1 VDQRQIGDETAALSH
16 CTGISSMTEI
26 VSLRQGS
33 STTRGSAGVLSDARQ
48 FASDQ
53 QVEGDVCIVGA
64 GPAGITVAREL
75 IGNGALVW
83 LLESGGRD
91 VERRAQRLN
100 RGQTV
105 GYPIHLPHQSRVRS
119 FGGTTRHWFTP
130 GDESWAARPLDPV
143 DFEVRPGIPY
153 SGWPFDRGHLDPYYA
168 HAQALCQLGPF
179 DYEPGRWTD
188 QARTPPL
195 PLPSGTIGTTLFQ
208 HGTADFDGYY
218 QELVRAPNVTLLLHA
233 SVVDL
238 ATGEDPGRVDRVEVR
253 REDGSRCFVR
263 ARLVVLA
270 AGGIE
275 NPRLLLLSRRMHAGG
290 LGNDRDLVG
299 RFFAERLS
307 ARTGFI
313 VPMIPD
319 LTGRAG
325 FYDVHEA
332 APGVR
337 VQGALRVPDAVQRER
352 QLLNC
357 AFFLAPRS
365 LSMTAEAVRSVATLV
380 KARRRRPLPAGVL
393 GHLRNIATGLGDLGT
408 FARDRVRRPDR
419 ASSVLVMRA
428 QAEQAPNPD
437 SRVTLGTRRDRFG
450 LPVARVD
457 WRPTPSDRAS
467 IRASQETVDAE
478 LRAAGLG
485 HVELMLGDEHPLALL
500 EGNFHHLGATRMHTD
515 PSLGVVDADCRVHG
529 VGNLYVAGSSVFPT
543 YGCSN
548 PTLTVV
554 ALALRLADH
563 LKKQLAG

>member
-1 VDQRQIGDETAALSH
+1 
-16 CTGISSMTEI
+16 
-26 VSLRQGS
+26 
-33 STTRGSAGVLSDARQ
+33 VLSDARELV
-48 FASDQ
+48 SDQ
-53 QVEGDVCIVGA
+53 QIQVDVCIVGA
-64 GPAGITVAREL
+64 GPAGISIAREL
-75 IGNGALVW
+75 IGNGARVW

-100 RGQTV
+100 RGQSV
-105 GYPIHLPHQSRVRS
+105 GYPIHLPHQSRARA
-119 FGGTTRHWFTP
+119 FGGTTRHWFAP
-130 GDESWAARPLDPV
+130 GDETWAARPLDPV
-143 DFEVRPGIPY
+143 DFEVRPGIRH
-153 SGWPFDRGHLDPYYA
+153 SGWPFDRAHLDPYYA
-168 HAQALCQLGPF
+168 PAQALCQLGPF
-179 DYEPGRWTD
+179 DYDPGRWAD

-195 PLPSGTIGTTLFQ
+195 PLPPGAIETTLFQ
-208 HGTADFDGYY
+208 HGTASFEGYW

-238 ATGEDPGRVDRVEVR
+238 ATGEDAGRVERVEVR

-275 NPRLLLLSRRMHAGG
+275 NPRLLLLSRQVHRRG

-307 ARTGFI
+307 ARTGYI
-313 VPMIPD
+313 VPATPD
-319 LTGRAG
+319 LVGRTDL
-325 FYDVHEA
+325 YHVHPA

-337 VQGALRVPDAVQRER
+337 VQGALRVGDAAQRER

-357 AFFLAPRS
+357 AFFLATRN

-380 KARRRRPLPAGVL
+380 KARRRRPLPAGML
-393 GHLRNIATGLGDLGT
+393 GHLRNVATGLGDLGT
-408 FARDRVRRPDR
+408 FARDRLRRPDDDR
-419 ASSVLVMRA
+419 SVLVVRA

-450 LPVARVD
+450 LPVARLD
-457 WRPTPSDRAS
+457 WRPAVSDRAS
-467 IRASQETVDAE
+467 IRASQEAVDAA

-485 HVELMLGDEHPLALL
+485 HVELMLGDEHPPALL
-500 EGNFHHLGATRMHTD
+500 EGNFHHLGATRMHVD
-515 PSLGVVDADCRVHG
+515 PAKGVVDADCRVHG
-529 VGNLYVAGSSVFPT
+529 VRNLYVAGSSVFPT

-563 LKKQLAG
+563 LKKELAEPGKR

>member
-1 VDQRQIGDETAALSH
+1 
-16 CTGISSMTEI
+16 
-26 VSLRQGS
+26 
-33 STTRGSAGVLSDARQ
+33 VLSDAHEL
-48 FASDQ
+48 ANDQ

-64 GPAGITVAREL
+64 GPAGISVAREL
-75 IGNGALVW
+75 IGNGARVW

-100 RGQTV
+100 RGQSV
-105 GYPIHLPHQSRVRS
+105 GYPIHLPHQSRVRA
-119 FGGTTRHWFTP
+119 FGGTTRHWFAP

-143 DFEVRPGIPY
+143 DFEVRPGIRY
-153 SGWPFDRGHLDPYYA
+153 SGWPFDRAHLDPYYA

-179 DYEPGRWTD
+179 DYDPGRWTD
-188 QARTPPL
+188 QTRTPAL
-195 PLPSGTIGTTLFQ
+195 PLPSGAVETTLFQ

-238 ATGEDPGRVDRVEVR
+238 ATGEDPGQVDRVEVR
-253 REDGSRCFVR
+253 REDGSRCFVQ

-275 NPRLLLLSRRMHAGG
+275 NPRLLLLSRRVHRRG
-290 LGNDRDLVG
+290 LGNDRDLAG

-313 VPMIPD
+313 VSAIPD

-325 FYDVHEA
+325 LYEVHEA

-337 VQGALRVPDAVQRER
+337 VQGALRVRDAVQRER

-357 AFFLAPRS
+357 AFFLGARS

-380 KARRRRPLPAGVL
+380 KARRRRPLPVGVL
-393 GHLRNIATGLGDLGT
+393 GHVRNIATGLGDLGT
-408 FARDRVRRPDR
+408 FAHDRLRRPDEAR
-419 ASSVLVMRA
+419 SVLILRA

-437 SRVTLGTRRDRFG
+437 SRVTLGARRDRFG

-457 WRPTPSDRAS
+457 WRPTSSDRAS
-467 IRASQETVDAE
+467 IRASQETVDTV

-485 HVELMLGDEHPLALL
+485 HVELMLGDEHPPALL

-529 VGNLYVAGSSVFPT
+529 VRNLYVAGSSVFPT

>member
-1 VDQRQIGDETAALSH
+1 
-16 CTGISSMTEI
+16 
-26 VSLRQGS
+26 
-33 STTRGSAGVLSDARQ
+33 
-48 FASDQ
+48 
-53 QVEGDVCIVGA
+53 
-64 GPAGITVAREL
+64 
-75 IGNGALVW
+75 
-83 LLESGGRD
+83 
-91 VERRAQRLN
+91 
-100 RGQTV
+100 
-105 GYPIHLPHQSRVRS
+105 
-119 FGGTTRHWFTP
+119 
-130 GDESWAARPLDPV
+130 V
-143 DFEVRPGIPY
+143 DFEVRPGIRY
-153 SGWPFDRGHLDPYYA
+153 SGWPFDRAHLDPYYA

-179 DYEPGRWTD
+179 DYDPDRWAD
-188 QARTPPL
+188 SSRTPPL
-195 PLPSGTIGTTLFQ
+195 PLPPGPVETTVFQ

-218 QELVRAPNVTLLLHA
+218 QDLVRASNVTLLLHA

-275 NPRLLLLSRRMHAGG
+275 NPRLLLLSRGTRRAG

-307 ARTGFI
+307 ARTGYI
-313 VPMIPD
+313 VPAVPD
-319 LTGRAG
+319 LTGPAG

-332 APGVR
+332 PPGVR
-337 VQGALRVPDAVQRER
+337 LQGALRVSDAAQRER

-357 AFFLAPRS
+357 AFFLATRS
-365 LSMTAEAVRSVATLV
+365 QSMTAEAVRSVATLA
-380 KARRRRPLPAGVL
+380 KARRRRPLPTGML
-393 GHLRNIATGLGDLGT
+393 GHLRNIATGLGDLGA
-408 FARDRVRRPDR
+408 FARDRLRRPDELR
-419 ASSVLVMRA
+419 RVLVLRV

-437 SRVTLGTRRDRFG
+437 SRVTLGTARDRFG

-457 WRPTPSDRAS
+457 WRPTSSDRAS
-467 IRASQETVDAE
+467 IRASQEAVDTV

-485 HVELMLGDEHPLALL
+485 HVELMLGDEHPPALL

-515 PSLGVVDADCRVHG
+515 PSLGVVDDDCRVHG
-529 VGNLYVAGSSVFPT
+529 IRNVYVAGSSVFPT

-563 LKKQLAG
+563 LKKQLAS

>member
-1 VDQRQIGDETAALSH
+1 
-16 CTGISSMTEI
+16 M
-26 VSLRQGS
+26 
-33 STTRGSAGVLSDARQ
+33 LSDARQ
-48 FASDQ
+48 LASDQ

-75 IGNGALVW
+75 IGNGARVW

-100 RGQTV
+100 RGQSV
-105 GYPIHLPHQSRVRS
+105 GYPIHLPHQSRVRA

-143 DFEVRPGIPY
+143 DFEVRPGIRH
-153 SGWPFDRGHLDPYYA
+153 SGWPFDRAHLDPYYA

-179 DYEPGRWTD
+179 DYDPGRWTD
-188 QARTPPL
+188 PARTPPL
-195 PLPSGTIGTTLFQ
+195 PLPSGTVETSLFQ

-238 ATGEDPGRVDRVEVR
+238 GTGEDPGVVDRVEVR

-275 NPRLLLLSRRMHAGG
+275 NPRLLLLSRRVHGRG

-307 ARTGFI
+307 ARTGYI
-313 VPMIPD
+313 VPATPD
-319 LTGRAG
+319 LIGRTG
-325 FYDVHEA
+325 FYPVHAA
-332 APGVR
+332 APGVQI
-337 VQGALRVPDAVQRER
+337 QGALRVGDAAQRER

-357 AFFLAPRS
+357 AFFLVTRD
-365 LSMTAEAVRSVATLV
+365 LSFTAEAVRSVATLV
-380 KARRRRPLPAGVL
+380 KARRRRPLPAELL
-393 GHLRNIATGLGDLGT
+393 GHLGNVVTGLGPLGAV
-408 FARDRVRRPDR
+408 ARARLRGADSARSVVAMRV
-419 ASSVLVMRA
+419 

-450 LPVARVD
+450 LPVAQVD
-457 WRPTPSDRAS
+457 WRPAASDRAS
-467 IRASQETVDAE
+467 IRASQEAVDAA
-478 LRAAGLG
+478 LRGAGLG
-485 HVELMLGDEHPLALL
+485 HVEFMLGDEHPPALL

-515 PSLGVVDADCRVHG
+515 PSLGVVDADSRVHG
-529 VGNLYVAGSSVFPT
+529 VRNLYVAGSSVFPT

-548 PTLTVV
+548 PTITVV